1 LPLSFQIRSLFRG
14 IVELESSLRAP
25 YFPTAVIDAVCLP
38 FVVSAVMCLDI
49 SFFVSVDCLTSS
61 GFWRMWMFVVWSW
74 GQRRVVLGYVGIWV
88 DSFILVAIIA
98 KPIPHTVIESIHARN
113 FALSHSGV
121 NFSFFLEC
129 SVHHGVLQAQS
140 SPASTTSFIGKILI
154 RAALLS
160 LTSNASP
167 IPMPH
172 RSPPLHC
179 RVQL

>member
-1 LPLSFQIRSLFRG
+1 LSGVGANGAHEDL
-14 IVELESSLRAP
+14 
-25 YFPTAVIDAVCLP
+25 
-38 FVVSAVMCLDI
+38 
-49 SFFVSVDCLTSS
+49 
-61 GFWRMWMFVVWSW
+61 
-74 GQRRVVLGYVGIWV
+74 VLGYVGIWV

-140 SPASTTSFIGKILI
+140 SPASTTSIGKILI

-160 LTSNASP
+160 LTS
-167 IPMPH
+167 
-172 RSPPLHC
+172 
-179 RVQL
+179 